1 MSDFYQHGMITTL
14 QKLRERPAGELNEEL
29 MAIARRRKI
38 VLLLPA
44 LISEFDT
51 PSMPV
56 ILEELKKV
64 TFLHKI
70 VLSLDRADEAD
81 FQRVRRLLSELPTE
95 VRIVWHDGPRMQDLY
110 DELRGSDF
118 NLDTPGKGRSVCSLM
133 PRAGR
138 CR

>member
-64 TFLHKI
+64 TFLHRI
-70 VLSLDRADEAD
+70 VLSLDRANEAD
-81 FQRVRRLLSELPTE
+81 FDVS
-95 VRIVWHDGPRMQDLY
+95 G
-110 DELRGSDF
+110 
-118 NLDTPGKGRSVCSLM
+118 VCS
-133 PRAGR
+133 PTCRRKSASSGTTARA
-138 CR
+138 